1 MLAFIS
7 RPRLYRRAITVL
19 LLLVILTCSILN
31 ILPTESHSDPP
42 PSTHYSALSRIIGRL
57 NHAAARYIPARFRP
71 LAYNAKPTLKE
82 PTRKEEEDSLR
93 RLEENGKWNAEDA
106 LVNKSWKNRL
116 WNLLRHLRLT
126 SSHPAHP
133 YTNRHLNNWDNLPPD
148 TKAIKEWEYARA
160 LIYQGSGTRI
170 QRFLEKA
177 ATGQGVVVSVIGGSI
192 SRGRGLPITTT
203 TARSSDTHDPYSA
216 DEEMEWVPQGNRS
229 GRGDGDSW
237 HRVPRRTAS
246 PGLDSPFNVH
256 NQIFQFIDTAFPAT
270 AAAAAG
276 KLQSRTSGKSYQ
288 NSNVV
293 SSPGRA
299 HFSVFVLHYWLT
311 CQDLCCTGVFCSS

>member
-7 RPRLYRRAITVL
+7 RPRLYRRAVTVL

-31 ILPTESHSDPP
+31 ILPTESHNDPP
-42 PSTHYSALSRIIGRL
+42 PSTHYSALSRIKGRL
-57 NHAAARYIPARFRP
+57 NHAAARYIPVPFRP

-82 PTRKEEEDSLR
+82 PTRDEEEDSLC
-93 RLEENGKWNAEDA
+93 RLEANGKWNAEDA
-106 LVNKSWKNRL
+106 LGDKSWKNRL
-116 WNLLRHLRLT
+116 WNLFGHHLRLT

-133 YTNRHLNNWDNLPPD
+133 YTNRHPNNWDNLPPD

-170 QRFLEKA
+170 KRFLEKA

-192 SRGRGLPITTT
+192 SRGRGLPITTA
-203 TARSSDTHDPYSA
+203 TASSSDTHDPYSA

-229 GRGDGDSW
+229 GRSDGDSW
-237 HRVPRRTAS
+237 HRVPSRTVS
-246 PGLDSPFNVH
+246 PGLGSPFNVH

-270 AAAAAG
+270 AAGAAE
-276 KLQSRTSGKSYQ
+276 KLQSRTSGNSYQ
-288 NSNVV
+288 SSNVV

-299 HFSVFVLHYWLT
+299 LFDLCIALLVDLPRLVLHRRFL
-311 CQDLCCTGVFCSS
+311 